1 MLSVTIVTDI
11 GETFPLQVDP
21 NSTVGNLK
29 TDLVALARC
38 STESMIL
45 THDSQTLR
53 DIDSIQASNIP
64 QGARIQLF
72 VRMPAEFEVFVCPP
86 TGELLRFTL
95 SPKDT
100 TEDLWAKVR
109 DAIEVGPSMQLLYNG
124 KKLQPGELIQSL
136 QLGPSPQFVLWPV
149 PPI

>member
-11 GETFPLQVDP
+11 GETFTFEVDP

-29 TDLVALARC
+29 TELVARARC

-53 DIDSIQASNIP
+53 DIDSIQAYNIP

-95 SPKDT
+95 SPENK

-124 KKLQPGELIQSL
+124 EKLQPGKLIQSL